1 MILEIPY
8 VLNCL
13 SITILYNANLSIIFG
28 NAALTIRKVNAKRG
42 CVRTSFRHILLLL

>member
-28 NAALTIRKVNAKRG
+28 NAALTIKKESSRRKTK
-42 CVRTSFRHILLLL
+42 